1 MLGGGA
7 RLEIGNGRLRLAQ
20 TPCVLG
26 ERALQ
31 RLQARLVRRHVVLQR
46 LVLVLQ
52 VGELALL
59 DVSLSR

>member
-1 MLGGGA
+1 MLGSGA
-7 RLEIGNGRLRLAQ
+7 RLQIGDGRLRLTQ
-20 TPCVLG
+20 TPRVLG
-26 ERALQ
+26 ERPLQ

-59 DVSLSR
+59 HVS